1 MCGRL
6 GGALRANKTLR
17 AATHMIAARH
27 DINPQMLFRRGRTS
41 DICAPHCD

>member
-17 AATHMIAARH
+17 AATHIIAARY
-27 DINPQMLFRRGRTS
+27 DSDPQMLFRRGRTS
-41 DICAPHCD
+41 DMCTPHFD